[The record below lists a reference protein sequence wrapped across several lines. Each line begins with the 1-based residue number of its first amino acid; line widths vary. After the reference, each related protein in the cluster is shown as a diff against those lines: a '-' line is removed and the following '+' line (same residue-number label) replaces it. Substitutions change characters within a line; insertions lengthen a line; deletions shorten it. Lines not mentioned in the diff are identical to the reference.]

1 MFDVKRREFITM
13 LGVAAAAS
21 AAPQADQ
28 KEPERI
34 VREL

>member
-21 AAPQADQ
+21 AALRRRTKRA
-28 KEPERI
+28 
-34 VREL
+34 